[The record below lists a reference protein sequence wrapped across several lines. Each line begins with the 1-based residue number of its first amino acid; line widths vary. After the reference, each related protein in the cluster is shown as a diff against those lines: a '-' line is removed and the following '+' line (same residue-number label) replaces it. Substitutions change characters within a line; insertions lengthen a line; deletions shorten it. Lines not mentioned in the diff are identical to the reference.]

1 LQAGAIQAI
10 NAADQ
15 DIQTMIAA
23 YTRRRDIMV
32 DGLNSIPGITCLKP
46 VGAFYAFPN
55 IKKLGSSYDV
65 AVDFIKKGHV
75 ISTPG
80 TAFGNAGEGYLRM
93 SYANSE
99 ANLIEAIRRMKE
111 VVETHYADKI

>member
-1 LQAGAIQAI
+1 
-10 NAADQ
+10 
-15 DIQTMIAA
+15 
-23 YTRRRDIMV
+23 
-32 DGLNSIPGITCLKP
+32 
-46 VGAFYAFPN
+46 
-55 IKKLGSSYDV
+55 
-65 AVDFIKKGHV
+65 V